1 MTAVLDALA
10 RSLAYCFMPRVVALS
25 LLPLLMLMAC
35 SGLLAWAFWEQAVAW
50 VREALEMSALLAAAL
65 KWLEAI
71 GAPSFKAVLA
81 PLILVAA
88 VVPVLVVACL
98 MVVAQFMTPSLVKLV
113 AQRRFAHLERRKG
126 SPVWWSVV
134 RSLGL
139 SALAVLVLL
148 VSTPLWLVP
157 PLVLLVP
164 PLVWGW
170 LAMQVMSF
178 DVLADHA
185 TPQERAALMKQHR
198 WPLLGIGVASG
209 LLGAAPGA
217 VWVFSALTLVL
228 APLVMVASIWLY
240 TAVFALTS
248 LWFAHYLLAALQRH
262 RMATEGEVLDP
273 LPTGAAVLDPAA
285 LAAPPSSAP
294 PAASQP

>member
-1 MTAVLDALA
+1 MTAVFDALA

-178 DVLADHA
+178 DV
-185 TPQERAALMKQHR
+185 
-198 WPLLGIGVASG
+198 
-209 LLGAAPGA
+209 
-217 VWVFSALTLVL
+217 
-228 APLVMVASIWLY
+228 
-240 TAVFALTS
+240 
-248 LWFAHYLLAALQRH
+248 
-262 RMATEGEVLDP
+262 
-273 LPTGAAVLDPAA
+273 
-285 LAAPPSSAP
+285 
-294 PAASQP
+294 

>member
-1 MTAVLDALA
+1 MSKNRKVIITCAPTGAIHTPSMSPYLPVTADQIA
-10 RSLAYCFMPRVVALS
+10 
-25 LLPLLMLMAC
+25 
-35 SGLLAWAFWEQAVAW
+35 
-50 VREALEMSALLAAAL
+50 EAAIAAA
-65 KWLEAI
+65 EA
-71 GAPSFKAVLA
+71 GAA
-81 PLILVAA
+81 ILHLHARDPQHGADRTWVA
-88 VVPVLVVACL
+88 
-98 MVVAQFMTPSLVKLV
+98 T
-113 AQRRFAHLERRKG
+113 
-126 SPVWWSVV
+126 
-134 RSLGL
+134 
-139 SALAVLVLL
+139 
-148 VSTPLWLVP
+148 
-157 PLVLLVP
+157 LVLLVP

-262 RMATEGEVLDP
+262 RLATEGEVLDP